1 MNVNDIVKEKAHVK
15 MWAKIQGLNRKIEE
29 QKSDLRNN
37 SYNPFIPK
45 ELHEQVLEGNEK
57 ELILFKYLLNLVEE
71 DYKPIK
77 YPI

>member
-37 SYNPFIPK
+37 SYNSFIPK